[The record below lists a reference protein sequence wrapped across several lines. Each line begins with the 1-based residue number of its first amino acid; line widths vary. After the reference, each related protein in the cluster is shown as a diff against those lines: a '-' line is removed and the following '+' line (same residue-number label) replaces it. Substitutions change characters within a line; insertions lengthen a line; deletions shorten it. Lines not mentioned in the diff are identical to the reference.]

1 VRRSRRSRSVG
12 AVLVLG
18 ALVLA
23 ACGPAATPDE
33 TVTDEGTEAAA
44 DGTQEGAGDEEGP
57 ADEGDGTTDGTEE
70 GSGAEVVDDGRGT
83 DDEPTEEEPE
93 AATEP
98 LEPLQGVALEVVV
111 DDLVEPLDVVALP
124 GGDALL
130 VVERRGVVRLIEG
143 GQPAADPY
151 LDLRDVTNADSIEQG
166 VLGIALHPAF
176 PEDPRVLLFHSLANN
191 NNVLVS
197 YALADSGDRLDPA
210 TRTELLTVV
219 KQPDMVRH
227 NGGHLEFGPDG
238 LLYVAVGDAARAS
251 VNGQDPATLP
261 GTILRLDVDGGEPY
275 AVPDGNPFA
284 DGAEGAPEVWWY
296 GLRNPW
302 RFSIDADTGLAYIAD
317 VGQGDVEEVNVV
329 PVDQGGLNFGWP
341 VFEGTDVFYGG
352 EPDSPVT
359 DPVLVARHDDTD
371 LACSITGGRVYR
383 GQAIPELDG
392 HYLYA
397 DWCRGWIRSF
407 RYDDGEALDEEDWTE
422 QLGAQMVSSFGVD
435 GDGELLVVDY
445 AAGSVSRLVAVR

>member
-1 VRRSRRSRSVG
+1 VQRSRRSWPTRTG
-12 AVLVLG
+12 
-18 ALVLA
+18 LVLA
-23 ACGPAATPDE
+23 AVLVAGCAPAAAPDE
-33 TVTDEGTEAAA
+33 VVADVAPGAPDTTDEDPDGQGAAGA
-44 DGTQEGAGDEEGP
+44 DAPDEEP
-57 ADEGDGTTDGTEE
+57 GDGLADDAATEDG
-70 GSGAEVVDDGRGT
+70 V
-83 DDEPTEEEPE
+83 EPTEE
-93 AATEP
+93 ATEP
-98 LEPLQGVALEVVV
+98 ETEPLDPLQGLALEVVV
-111 DDLVEPLDVVALP
+111 DELIEPLDVVALP
-124 GGDALL
+124 GDDALL
-130 VVERRGVVRLIEG
+130 VVERRGVVRLVEDG
-143 GQPAADPY
+143 TAAADPY

-166 VLGIALHPAF
+166 VLGLALHPAF
-176 PEDPRVLLFHSLANN
+176 PQDPRAFVFHSLADN
-191 NNVLVS
+191 NNVLVA
-197 YALADSGDRLDPA
+197 YELADSGDRLDPA

-261 GTILRLDVDGGEPY
+261 GTILRLDVDGGQPY
-275 AVPDGNPFA
+275 AVPDDNPFA
-284 DGAEGAPEVWWY
+284 DGIDGAPEVWWY

-302 RFSIDADTGLAYIAD
+302 RFAFDAATGLAYIAD

-329 PVDQGGLNFGWP
+329 PLEEGGLNFGWP

-352 EPDSPVT
+352 EPNSPVT
-359 DPVLVARHDDTD
+359 DPVLIARHDDTD

-383 GQAIPELDG
+383 GAAIPELDG

-407 RYDDGEALDEEDWTE
+407 RHDDGEVVDEADWTE
-422 QLGAQMVSSFGVD
+422 QLGAEMVSSFGED